1 MFINYIT
8 GIVEQRLVIMVCFR
22 TKGKSDTIS
31 LAQLV
36 QFMNE
41 KQRDPRLNEIL
52 YPLYDEKRCT
62 EIINDYEEDEKAK
75 NNSKFLFTRISNFKI
90 FFELLLSPTRF
101 FFI

>member
-1 MFINYIT
+1 MLF
-8 GIVEQRLVIMVCFR
+8 FR

-31 LAQLV
+31 LGQLV

-75 NNSKFLFTRISNFKI
+75 SNSEFIFKQ
-90 FFELLLSPTRF
+90 R
-101 FFI
+101 

>member
-1 MFINYIT
+1 
-8 GIVEQRLVIMVCFR
+8 MVLMVYFR

-31 LAQLV
+31 LGQLV

-62 EIINDYEEDEKAK
+62 EIINDYEQDEKAR
-75 NNSKFLFTRISNFKI
+75 NGSKFIC
-90 FFELLLSPTRF
+90 
-101 FFI
+101 

>member
-1 MFINYIT
+1 M
-8 GIVEQRLVIMVCFR
+8 LSFR

-31 LAQLV
+31 LGQLV

-75 NNSKFLFTRISNFKI
+75 SNSKFIIFK
-90 FFELLLSPTRF
+90 R
-101 FFI
+101 